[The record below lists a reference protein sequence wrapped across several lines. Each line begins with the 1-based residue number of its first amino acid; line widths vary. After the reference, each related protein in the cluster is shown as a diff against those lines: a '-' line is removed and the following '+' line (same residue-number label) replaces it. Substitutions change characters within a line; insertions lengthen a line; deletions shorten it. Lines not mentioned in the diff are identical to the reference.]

1 MQVLQL
7 DINGFPQ
14 DWVSKE
20 QAALYYATDSVAWT
34 VGDVLTT
41 LRGGINTRTG
51 RQSVIDVHP
60 IIAVNGASKVNLFD
74 AVPTLTNKA
83 IFRRDLMTCAYCAS
97 HHPDGRGLTRDHIVP
112 RSRGG
117 LDTWLNVCACC
128 SGCNAHKGA
137 KSLKQAGMQ
146 LLFAP
151 YVPSIFEGYLL
162 SGRNVRGDVHE
173 WLAKRVSK
181 SSRWY
186 NAG

>member
-74 AVPTLTNKA
+74 AVPTLKMC
-83 IFRRDLMTCAYCAS
+83 IRD
-97 HHPDGRGLTRDHIVP
+97 
-112 RSRGG
+112 
-117 LDTWLNVCACC
+117 
-128 SGCNAHKGA
+128 
-137 KSLKQAGMQ
+137 
-146 LLFAP
+146 
-151 YVPSIFEGYLL
+151 
-162 SGRNVRGDVHE
+162 
-173 WLAKRVSK
+173 
-181 SSRWY
+181 RWKCIS
-186 NAG
+186 A